1 MLTTGPPG
9 EGAQLQQLVSRVG
22 ELEAEHDIL
31 MERKRAETVA
41 VR

>member
-1 MLTTGPPG
+1 MLTAGPPG

-22 ELEAEHDIL
+22 ELEAEHDIF
-31 MERKRAETVA
+31 MVRERAESVA